1 MESNLITPELQ
12 KRVDADDP
20 AALFEYAE
28 LVRETDQA
36 EAYKF
41 TVLSAQLGHPPAMER
56 MGDDYLDDE
65 DIATAA
71 QYYKSGAKAGLINCN
86 VKLAVLNLDVNERA
100 AVLELEE
107 LAQMGVPSACTAL
120 ADYYQAR
127 GNKKQS
133 AYWRSVLN

>member
-1 MESNLITPELQ
+1 MENTQISAELKQ
-12 KRVDADDP
+12 RVDADDP

-28 LVRETDQA
+28 LIRETDQA
-36 EAYKF
+36 EAYKY
-41 TVLSAQLGHPPAMER
+41 TVLSAQLGHPAAMER
-56 MGDDYLDDE
+56 MGDDYLDDG
-65 DIATAA
+65 DVPTAA
-71 QYYKSGAKAGLINCN
+71 QYYKSGAKAGLINCT

-100 AVLELEE
+100 ALLELEE

-120 ADYYQAR
+120 ADYHQLR